1 MIAEDFPAVKSLS
14 PENQL
19 ELAAELIELA
29 TDRSVNQPDPEIV
42 EALNQRLA
50 EYRKNPDQVSTFK
63 EIRERILK
71 QAS

>member
-29 TDRSVNQPDPEIV
+29 TDRSVNHPDPDIV
-42 EALNQRLA
+42 AALNERLA
-50 EYRKNPDQVSTFK
+50 EYRMNPDQPPFPRPPV
-63 EIRERILK
+63 
-71 QAS
+71 